1 MIIKTRKDL
10 VRILTEGWKNE
21 ISVNINNISFLTD
34 ETKLYFDSTTDK
46 TPNNFIKI
54 YSNDD
59 SFISGIIATN
69 IVSLF
74 TNHRYEVV
82 LC

>member
-1 MIIKTRKDL
+1 MKIKTRKDL

-21 ISVNINNISFLTD
+21 VSVNINGISFLTN

-54 YSNDD
+54 HSNDGT
-59 SFISGIIATN
+59 FIGGIIATN
-69 IVSLF
+69 IVSIF
-74 TNHRYEVV
+74 TSHSYEVV